1 MKVIWPENERLN
13 EYGSEK
19 RWEFVGFLF
28 TMCCSVFIG
37 WEANS
42 WYSDPA
48 NREAP
53 SISYREVTSEM
64 EKIINE
70 TRAFRVTRT
79 FRVTAYCPCEKCCG
93 RFADGVTASGHVIK
107 PGDRFVAASPEYTFG
122 TIMEIP
128 EYAAGKP
135 VLVQDRGGAIKGN
148 RLDVY
153 FDTHQEALEWGVKI
167 LEVKL

>member
-1 MKVIWPENERLN
+1 MKEE
-13 EYGSEK
+13 E
-19 RWEFVGFLF
+19 RWEFIGFLF

-53 SISYREVTSEM
+53 SIVRHDV
-64 EKIINE
+64 
-70 TRAFRVTRT
+70 RT

-93 RFADGVTASGHVIK
+93 RFADGITASGHVIK
-107 PGDRFVAASPEYTFG
+107 PGDRFVAAPKDIPFG
-122 TIMEIP
+122 TCLTIP
-128 EYAAGKP
+128 GYGK
-135 VLVQDRGGAIKGN
+135 VLVEDRGGAITDSC
-148 RLDVY
+148 LDVY
-153 FDTHQEALEWGVKI
+153 FDTHQEALNWGVKI

>member
-1 MKVIWPENERLN
+1 MKEE
-13 EYGSEK
+13 

-53 SISYREVTSEM
+53 SIVRHDV
-64 EKIINE
+64 
-70 TRAFRVTRT
+70 RT

-93 RFADGVTASGHVIK
+93 RFADGITASGHVIK
-107 PGDRFVAASPEYTFG
+107 PGDRFVAAPKDMKFG
-122 TIMEIP
+122 TMVTIP
-128 EYAAGKP
+128 GYGK
-135 VLVQDRGGAIKGN
+135 VSVEDRGGAITDG

>member
-1 MKVIWPENERLN
+1 MK
-13 EYGSEK
+13 EK

-28 TMCCSVFIG
+28 TVCCSVFIG
-37 WEANS
+37 WFMHT
-42 WYSDPA
+42 WWDDPA

-53 SISYREVTSEM
+53 YITKR
-64 EKIINE
+64 
-70 TRAFRVTRT
+70 

-93 RFADGVTASGHVIK
+93 RFADGITASGHVIK
-107 PGDRFVAASPEYTFG
+107 PGDRFVAASKDMKFG
-122 TIMEIP
+122 TMVTIP
-128 EYAAGKP
+128 GYGK
-135 VLVQDRGGAIKGN
+135 VSVEDRGGAITDG

>member
-1 MKVIWPENERLN
+1 MKEE
-13 EYGSEK
+13 

-28 TMCCSVFIG
+28 TMTCSVFIG
-37 WEANS
+37 WFMHT
-42 WYSDPA
+42 WWDDPA

-53 SISYREVTSEM
+53 YITKR
-64 EKIINE
+64 
-70 TRAFRVTRT
+70 

-93 RFADGVTASGHVIK
+93 RFADGITASGHVIK

-128 EYAAGKP
+128 GYNDNQP
-135 VLVQDRGGAIKGN
+135 VKVLDRGGVIKGN
-148 RLDVY
+148 KLDVY
-153 FDTHQEALEWGVKI
+153 FDAHQEALKWGVKI

>member
-1 MKVIWPENERLN
+1 MKEE
-13 EYGSEK
+13 

-53 SISYREVTSEM
+53 SIVRHDV
-64 EKIINE
+64 
-70 TRAFRVTRT
+70 RT

-93 RFADGVTASGHVIK
+93 RFADGITASGHVIK
-107 PGDRFVAASPEYTFG
+107 PGDCFVAAPKGIPFG
-122 TIMEIP
+122 TVLNIP
-128 EYAAGKP
+128 GYGKVP
-135 VLVQDRGGAIKGN
+135 VWDRGGAVTDG

>member
-1 MKVIWPENERLN
+1 MKED
-13 EYGSEK
+13 

-53 SISYREVTSEM
+53 SIVRHDV
-64 EKIINE
+64 
-70 TRAFRVTRT
+70 RT

-93 RFADGVTASGHVIK
+93 RFADGITASGHVIK

-122 TIMEIP
+122 TCLIIP
-128 EYAAGKP
+128 GYGK
-135 VLVQDRGGAIKGN
+135 VLVEDRGGSITDG

-153 FDTHQEALEWGVKI
+153 FDTHQEALNWGVKI

>member
-1 MKVIWPENERLN
+1 MK
-13 EYGSEK
+13 EK

-53 SISYREVTSEM
+53 NIVPH
-64 EKIINE
+64 N
-70 TRAFRVTRT
+70 ART

-107 PGDRFVAASPEYTFG
+107 PGDRFVAASPEYAFG
-122 TIMEIP
+122 TCLTIP
-128 EYAAGKP
+128 GYNDNQP
-135 VLVQDRGGAIKGN
+135 VKVFDRGGAIKGN
-148 RLDVY
+148 KLDVY

-167 LEVKL
+167 LEVKM

>member
-1 MKVIWPENERLN
+1 MKEE
-13 EYGSEK
+13 
-19 RWEFVGFLF
+19 RWEFVRFLF

-53 SISYREVTSEM
+53 SIVRHDV
-64 EKIINE
+64 
-70 TRAFRVTRT
+70 RT

-93 RFADGVTASGHVIK
+93 RFADGITASGHVIK
-107 PGDRFVAASPEYTFG
+107 PGDRFVAAPKDMKFG
-122 TIMEIP
+122 TMVTIP
-128 EYAAGKP
+128 GYGK
-135 VLVQDRGGAIKGN
+135 VSVEDRGGAITDG

-153 FDTHQEALEWGVKI
+153 FDTHQEALNWGVQI

>member
-1 MKVIWPENERLN
+1 MKEE
-13 EYGSEK
+13 E
-19 RWEFVGFLF
+19 RWEFIGFLF

-53 SISYREVTSEM
+53 SIVRHDV
-64 EKIINE
+64 
-70 TRAFRVTRT
+70 RT

-93 RFADGVTASGHVIK
+93 RFADGITASGHVIK
-107 PGDRFVAASPEYTFG
+107 PGDRFVAAPPEYTFG

-128 EYAAGKP
+128 GYAAGKS
-135 VLVQDRGGAIKGN
+135 VLVQDRGGVIKGN

-153 FDTHQEALEWGVKI
+153 FDTHQEALNWGVQI